1 MPDPVAPALDFDE
14 NDDAGREPD
23 RAWGDASV
31 GQRLRAGLIDGL
43 ILMGMDA
50 AVVAL
55 TLRAAALPVSDVA
68 TLPLVPLSAFLLLL
82 NGGYFA
88 AFLGLGG
95 QTGGEMIT
103 GVPVRGSGG
112 AR

>member
-14 NDDAGREPD
+14 DDDASRAPD
-23 RAWGDASV
+23 RARSDASI
-31 GQRLRAGLIDGL
+31 GQRLRAALIDGL

-55 TLRAAALPVSDVA
+55 TLRAAALPLSDVA
-68 TLPLVPLSAFLLLL
+68 TLPLVPLAAFLLLL
-82 NGGYFA
+82 DGGYFA

-95 QTGGEMIT
+95 QTVGEMIA

-112 AR
+112 AW